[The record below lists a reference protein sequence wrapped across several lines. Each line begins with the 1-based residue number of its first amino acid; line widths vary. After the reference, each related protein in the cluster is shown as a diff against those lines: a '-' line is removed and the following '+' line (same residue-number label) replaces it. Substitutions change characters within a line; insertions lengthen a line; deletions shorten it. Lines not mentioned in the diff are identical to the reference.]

1 MSKFNCTTP
10 WGPEKDYICTNETIG
25 LMAQKLYN
33 DYFKYQNASRL
44 KHCPKSC
51 ILMKMRPGNGDKSF
65 QNLMYGK
72 RSGTIAFNL
81 NEIITVTTD
90 SYSYIWLNFVAEVG
104 GYVGLF
110 LGYSVYQVTD
120 ILEKILP
127 RKLF

>member
-1 MSKFNCTTP
+1 MSRFNCTTP
-10 WGPEKDYICTNETIG
+10 WGPEKENICTNETIG

-44 KHCPKSC
+44 KNCLKSC
-51 ILMKMRPGNGDKSF
+51 FLMKIRPGNEYRAL
-65 QNLMYGK
+65 QPHINGK
-72 RSGTIAFNL
+72 RSGSIAFKL
-81 NEIITVTTD
+81 GKIITISSD
-90 SYSYIWLNFVAEVG
+90 HYSYIWLNFIAEVG